1 VNAAVYIFNRLT
13 TRTIPSTPYE
23 GWYKKIPDFLIL
35 EYKAAKLM
43 STSKL
48 KEGRH
53 WIPRALSAFFYGY
66 CNNQKAY
73 IPWNAAASQI

>member
-1 VNAAVYIFNRLT
+1 
-13 TRTIPSTPYE
+13 
-23 GWYKKIPDFLIL
+23 
-35 EYKAAKLM
+35 M